1 MSRNEKE
8 KKRLIEEIELYCKL
22 IKKQAKK
29 YKIDLSNIRI
39 MEG

>member
-1 MSRNEKE
+1 MSNEVRE

-22 IKKQAKK
+22 IKKQAEK
-29 YKIDLSNIRI
+29 YKIDLSNIKF